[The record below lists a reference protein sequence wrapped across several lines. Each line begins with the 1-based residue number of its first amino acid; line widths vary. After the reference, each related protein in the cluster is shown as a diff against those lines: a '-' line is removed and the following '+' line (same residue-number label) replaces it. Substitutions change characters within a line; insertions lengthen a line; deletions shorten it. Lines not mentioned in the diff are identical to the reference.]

1 MNLFSEQIEMQ
12 NGCEDTMEEGE
23 GGMNS
28 ENSNET
34 YTLSY
39 VKLIATGKLYNTG
52 SSSQCSMTA

>member
-1 MNLFSEQIEMQ
+1 MNRDANMEIRTV
-12 NGCEDTMEEGE
+12 DTMEEGE
-23 GGMNS
+23 GGMKS